1 MCVCA
6 VYTCV
11 SCVMCA
17 PTVRLLS
24 TVRCPSE
31 PHASLLSGG
40 RCLDRDGLGA
50 SSQSC
55 CFLCNLL
62 APAAQGIR
70 PAQSG
75 PKPCRASLAS
85 LSLSPVPSAS
95 SPTSPPTIHLSH
107 RAVSS
112 VNSPGP
118 AHLPALP
125 PGQGQTP
132 GSSTSGPGGASLASP
147 SSLQIARLHYAPS
160 DDLLL
165 LFFPSPPFF

>member
-1 MCVCA
+1 MYVCA
-6 VYTCV
+6 VYACV

-31 PHASLLSGG
+31 PRASLLSGG
-40 RCLDRDGLGA
+40 RRHDMDGLRA
-50 SSQSC
+50 SSWSY

-62 APAAQGIR
+62 APAAQGTR

-95 SPTSPPTIHLSH
+95 SPTSPPIHLS
-107 RAVSS
+107 RWAVSS
-112 VNSPGP
+112 VNS
-118 AHLPALP
+118 
-125 PGQGQTP
+125 
-132 GSSTSGPGGASLASP
+132 SGANPFTSP
-147 SSLQIARLHYAPS
+147 SSWAGTDSRKLHLWAWGS
-160 DDLLL
+160 
-165 LFFPSPPFF
+165 FFGFPQLPADC